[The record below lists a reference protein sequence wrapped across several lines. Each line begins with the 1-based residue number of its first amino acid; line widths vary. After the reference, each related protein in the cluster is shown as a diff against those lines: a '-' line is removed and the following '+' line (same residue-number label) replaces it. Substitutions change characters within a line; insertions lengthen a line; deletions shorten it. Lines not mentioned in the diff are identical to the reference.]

1 MRFLQYNGCGGV
13 VYNYLYTNSLHLLY
27 LYAKINC
34 DMEVQ
39 DNIITLE
46 NELLSFDRYFEA
58 NSRCV
63 LSAPFGEGKSFF
75 LNEFIKKKSSDYD
88 FITLYP
94 TGYQICDNKDVFE
107 YIKRDILLALLA
119 LEPDFLNALDKTSA
133 AIIWESI
140 SECREDIISCLP
152 EINIGVQGTTGVT
165 ISTANIVNTVS
176 KVVEKCKKKKIFKG
190 NPIKDYFN
198 SFEDN
203 AGCLYEFNPISNMIS
218 SLIAARK
225 TGSGSSSPRKVV
237 LVIGDL
243 DRMDP
248 EHIFRILNVFSAHL
262 GDNLDEEFS
271 RNKFGFD
278 KVLLLCDY
286 NNIKNIYHHLYG
298 ADADFN
304 GYMSKFV
311 AKGVFQYSLRSR
323 VKEYMVSLL
332 PENLSTNFPSII
344 SLIANEIF
352 DKNDTLKD
360 ENLRTIKVKFLEFK
374 KSIIVENFYF
384 IQPNIGA
391 FIKTDRI
398 EVINLLALAKMFNM
412 DLSALLEQCRSQ
424 YNMGELYK
432 LCWPYVII
440 KENKLPSFNPIYYT
454 PNSEECLNGHRE
466 FIVEHQNL
474 EITNIRH
481 DKYYREIAESYLK
494 ETYEFIKQCEMY
506 LG

>member
-1 MRFLQYNGCGGV
+1 
-13 VYNYLYTNSLHLLY
+13 
-27 LYAKINC
+27 
-34 DMEVQ
+34 METQ
-39 DNIITLE
+39 DNMISLE
-46 NELLSFDRYFEA
+46 DELFSFDRYFEA

-119 LEPDFLNALDKTSA
+119 LDPELLNAMDKTDA

-140 SECREDIISCLP
+140 SECREDIVSCLP
-152 EINIGVQGTTGVT
+152 EINIGVHGTAGVT
-165 ISTANIVNTVS
+165 ISTANIVNTVC
-176 KVVEKCKKKKIFKG
+176 KVVAKCKKKRRFWG
-190 NPIKDYFN
+190 NPIKDYFD
-198 SFEDN
+198 SFEHDK
-203 AGCLYEFNPISNMIS
+203 GSLYEFNPVSNMIS

-225 TGSGSSSPRKVV
+225 KGSESANPRKVV
-237 LVIGDL
+237 LVIEDL

-248 EHIFRILNVFSAHL
+248 EHIFRILNVFSAHF
-262 GDNLDEEFS
+262 GDDLDEDFS
-271 RNKFGFD
+271 LNKFGFD

-298 ADADFN
+298 ADADFC

-332 PENLSTNFPSII
+332 PRNLKENFPTII
-344 SLIANEIF
+344 RVVTDKIF
-352 DKNDTLKD
+352 DKNGSLRN
-360 ENLRTIKVKFLEFK
+360 ENLRTIKTKFLEFK
-374 KSIIVENFYF
+374 KSIIVDNFYF
-384 IQPNIGA
+384 VQPNIGA

-398 EVINLLALAKMFNM
+398 ELINLWALSRMFNI
-412 DLSALLEQCRSQ
+412 DLSALLEQSAKQ
-424 YNMGELYK
+424 YSGHELYR
-432 LCWPYVII
+432 LCWPFII
-440 KENKLPSFNPIYYT
+440 VKDNKLPTFQPIYYT
-454 PNSEECLNGHRE
+454 ENSEECLNGYRE
-466 FIVEHQNL
+466 FIVEHKDL

-481 DKYYREIAESYLK
+481 GNYYRQIAESYLK
-494 ETYEFIKQCEMY
+494 EVYEFIKQCEMY
-506 LG
+506 IG

>member
-1 MRFLQYNGCGGV
+1 MRFLQYNRCGGV

-152 EINIGVQGTTGVT
+152 EINIGVHGTTGVT

-237 LVIGDL
+237 LVIEDL

-271 RNKFGFD
+271 RNKFG
-278 KVLLLCDY
+278 L
-286 NNIKNIYHHLYG
+286 
-298 ADADFN
+298 
-304 GYMSKFV
+304 
-311 AKGVFQYSLRSR
+311 
-323 VKEYMVSLL
+323 
-332 PENLSTNFPSII
+332 
-344 SLIANEIF
+344 
-352 DKNDTLKD
+352 
-360 ENLRTIKVKFLEFK
+360 
-374 KSIIVENFYF
+374 
-384 IQPNIGA
+384 A
-391 FIKTDRI
+391 F
-398 EVINLLALAKMFNM
+398 M
-412 DLSALLEQCRSQ
+412 
-424 YNMGELYK
+424 
-432 LCWPYVII
+432 
-440 KENKLPSFNPIYYT
+440 
-454 PNSEECLNGHRE
+454 
-466 FIVEHQNL
+466 
-474 EITNIRH
+474 
-481 DKYYREIAESYLK
+481 
-494 ETYEFIKQCEMY
+494 
-506 LG
+506 

>member
-1 MRFLQYNGCGGV
+1 
-13 VYNYLYTNSLHLLY
+13 
-27 LYAKINC
+27 
-34 DMEVQ
+34 MEVQ
-39 DNIITLE
+39 DNIISLE
-46 NELLSFDRYFEA
+46 DELFSFDRYFEA

-119 LEPDFLNALDKTSA
+119 LEPELLNAMDKTDA

-140 SECREDIISCLP
+140 SECREDIVSCLP
-152 EINIGVQGTTGVT
+152 EINIGVHGTAGVT
-165 ISTANIVNTVS
+165 ISTANIVNTVC
-176 KVVEKCKKKKIFKG
+176 KVVAKCKKKWRFGG
-190 NPIKDYFN
+190 NHIKDYFN
-198 SFEDN
+198 SFEHN
-203 AGCLYEFNPISNMIS
+203 KGSLYEFNPISNMIS

-225 TGSGSSSPRKVV
+225 KGSESSNPRKVV
-237 LVIGDL
+237 LVIEDL

-248 EHIFRILNVFSAHL
+248 EHIFRILNVFSAHF
-262 GDNLDEEFS
+262 GDDLDEDFS

-286 NNIKNIYHHLYG
+286 DNIKNIYHHLYG
-298 ADADFN
+298 ADADFC

-332 PENLSTNFPSII
+332 PRNLKENFPTII
-344 SLIANEIF
+344 GVVTDKIF
-352 DKNDTLKD
+352 DKNGSLRN
-360 ENLRTIKVKFLEFK
+360 ENLRTIKTKFLEFK
-374 KSIIVENFYF
+374 KSIIVDNFYF
-384 IQPNIGA
+384 VQPNIGA

-398 EVINLLALAKMFNM
+398 ELINLWALSRMFNI
-412 DLSALLEQCRSQ
+412 DLSALLEQSAKQ
-424 YNMGELYK
+424 YSGHELYR
-432 LCWPYVII
+432 LCWPFII
-440 KENKLPSFNPIYYT
+440 VKDNKLPTFQPIYYT
-454 PNSEECLNGHRE
+454 ENSEECLNGHRE
-466 FIVEHQNL
+466 FIVEHKDL

-481 DKYYREIAESYLK
+481 GNYYRQIAESYLK
-494 ETYEFIKQCEMY
+494 EVYDFIKQCEMY
-506 LG
+506 IG